1 MASIDL
7 LPNDPEEP
15 SLDTGEPKTVT
26 QLKQAK
32 EIIDCERSFHRESPV
47 ILVVDDDPMV
57 LFHADQALGARGFEV
72 LHAADGQQALV
83 IYETKKP
90 DLVLCEVALP
100 NMDGFEF
107 CSAIRRL
114 EYGEQVPIV
123 MLTGLNDARSIK
135 QAFAIGAT
143 DFFEKPVNWELLP
156 FKVDFVLRASSAFE
170 ELRASEERFGLFEYS
185 INDGLWDWSF
195 ADDRIYFSA
204 RWKSMLGFREDQVG
218 TDPMEWIDRIHT
230 DDKSRVINELHAHKT
245 GESPHFECEYRIRDA
260 EGEYRWMKCRGVA
273 VGDESGVACRMT
285 GSQTDISDLKSTVEN
300 LAQHERD

>member
-7 LPNDPEEP
+7 LLTDPEDP
-15 SLDTGEPKTVT
+15 SLDTSEPKTVT

-32 EIIDCERSFHRESPV
+32 EIIDSERSYRRESPV

-57 LFHADQALGARGFEV
+57 LFHADQALGASGFEV

-83 IYETKKP
+83 IYETRKP

-114 EYGEQVPIV
+114 KHGEQVPIV

-143 DFFEKPVNWELLP
+143 DYCEKPVNWELLP
-156 FKVDFVLRASSAFE
+156 FKVDYVLRSAHAFGK
-170 ELRASEERFGLFEYS
+170 LRASEERFGLFEYS

-195 ADDRIYFSA
+195 ADDQIYFSA
-204 RWKSMLGFREDQVG
+204 RWKSMLGFRDDQIG
-218 TDPMEWIDRIHT
+218 SDPMEWIDRIHA
-230 DDKSRVINELHAHKT
+230 DDKTRVIHELHAHKN
-245 GESPHFECEYRIRDA
+245 GETPHFECEHRIRDA
-260 EGEYRWMKCRGVA
+260 EGEYRWVKCRGVA
-273 VGDESGVACRMT
+273 VADENGVACRMT
-285 GSQTDISDLKSTVEN
+285 GSLTDISDLKAAEAS
-300 LAQHERD
+300 LAQHERG